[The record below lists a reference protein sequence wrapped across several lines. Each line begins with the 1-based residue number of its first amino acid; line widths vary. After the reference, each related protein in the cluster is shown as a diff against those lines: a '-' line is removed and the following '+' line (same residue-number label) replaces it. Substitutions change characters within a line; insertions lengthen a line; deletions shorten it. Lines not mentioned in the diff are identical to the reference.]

1 MCASSFTP
9 QLSLTLASFV
19 QLGRLSCT
27 LTNVAT
33 ASKAAESEG
42 NEKLFLMGQTS
53 GYSSPPREL
62 RRPVVEAT
70 EEDRFERDSLDGE
83 TDFMRQREFVQK
95 FRGDGGKR
103 EGRMELEVEQRTMQ
117 MEQRAM
123 QMAQVMLRE
132 RERERARG
140 MEREL
145 KMEDSAMM

>member
-1 MCASSFTP
+1 
-9 QLSLTLASFV
+9 
-19 QLGRLSCT
+19 
-27 LTNVAT
+27 
-33 ASKAAESEG
+33 
-42 NEKLFLMGQTS
+42 
-53 GYSSPPREL
+53 
-62 RRPVVEAT
+62 VEAT